1 MPPKGLAQ
9 DGAQGRLPLGSFL
22 CLRSSI
28 LRYQELGMAYIEMSS
43 SDAPDM
49 LLAPGILQI
58 PRQTV
63 SFTGQDSLLGR
74 NLFVISLNVGFQIST
89 A

>member
-1 MPPKGLAQ
+1 
-9 DGAQGRLPLGSFL
+9 
-22 CLRSSI
+22 
-28 LRYQELGMAYIEMSS
+28 MAYIETSS
-43 SDAPDM
+43 SDAPDV

-63 SFTGQDSLLGR
+63 PFTGRDSLQGR
-74 NLFVISLNVGFQIST
+74 NLFVVPLNVGFQIST

>member
-1 MPPKGLAQ
+1 
-9 DGAQGRLPLGSFL
+9 
-22 CLRSSI
+22 
-28 LRYQELGMAYIEMSS
+28 MAYIETSS

-89 A
+89 E